1 MRSQADPKFSDLSDR
16 VKVGKLLKEDIEFFK
31 SRIVECPSE
40 FSNESFKT
48 GKLSIIVTT
57 NEKKDIINQ
66 EKLEQLIP
74 DQKEYNCNSIDRAV
88 NLPVRTDLRKNKKTS
103 NPGKTGNLSAQLK
116 VKVGC
121 PVVITSNH
129 PKKKYRE
136 DGYVNGARGFVQA
149 VQVSK
154 DNPEKVDII
163 WVVFH
168 DETIGRL
175 YRFDHAHLRSNF
187 NPGHKLATPILPMR
201 KNFKMNYGNIEYQ
214 RQNFALSLAYSITA
228 HKCQGWTLDEVIVD
242 FGSDTE
248 LKIKSYIVPGGFYV
262 AITRVREGRNLYLK
276 SFDPS
281 YIKVD
286 PRIEE

>member
-31 SRIVECPSE
+31 SCIVECPSE
-40 FSNESFKT
+40 FSNESFRT

-66 EKLEQLIP
+66 EKLERLLP

-88 NLPVRTDLRKNKKTS
+88 NLPAGKDLLKSKSS
-103 NPGKTGNLSAQLK
+103 NPGKTGNLQKILK
-116 VKVGC
+116 LRVGC

-129 PKKKYRE
+129 AKKKYRE

-149 VQVSK
+149 IQVSK
-154 DNPEKVDII
+154 DNPEKVDIV

-168 DETIGRL
+168 DERIGRL

-187 NPGHKLATPILPMR
+187 NPGHKLATQFLPVR
-201 KNFKMNYGNIEYQ
+201 KKL
-214 RQNFALSLAYSITA
+214 QN
-228 HKCQGWTLDEVIVD
+228 E
-242 FGSDTE
+242 
-248 LKIKSYIVPGGFYV
+248 
-262 AITRVREGRNLYLK
+262 
-276 SFDPS
+276 
-281 YIKVD
+281 
-286 PRIEE
+286 